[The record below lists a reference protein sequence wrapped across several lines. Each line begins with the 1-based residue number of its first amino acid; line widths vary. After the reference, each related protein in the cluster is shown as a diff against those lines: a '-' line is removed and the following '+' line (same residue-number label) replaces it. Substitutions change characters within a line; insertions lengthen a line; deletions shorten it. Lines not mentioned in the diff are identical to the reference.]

1 MSSLKFYSYLVQWK
15 HDMKRSC
22 KSLKKVKK
30 KKKTNKQNIIHKLKK
45 QINSIC
51 NINYAQ
57 WINSYEQGKVNL
69 KDNYRQYIQFG

>member
-30 KKKTNKQNIIHKLKK
+30 KKKTNKQNIKK
-45 QINSIC
+45 QVEKADKFNMQHQLCSMD
-51 NINYAQ
+51 
-57 WINSYEQGKVNL
+57 K
-69 KDNYRQYIQFG
+69 